1 MAPVNCSSN
10 ISQCCA
16 GNLSKSYPCTAITRI
31 HRQGLTVPKGRSA
44 SAPPAMAMA
53 MAMAMAT
60 VHSPDRAR
68 RIASPVATADDAW
81 ATE

>member
-16 GNLSKSYPCTAITRI
+16 GNLSKSYPCTAITRLDC
-31 HRQGLTVPKGRSA
+31 QGLPVPKGRAA
-44 SAPPAMAMA
+44 SAPPA

-60 VHSPDRAR
+60 VHSPDRTR
-68 RIASPVATADDAW
+68 RIASPVATADDAQ

>member
-31 HRQGLTVPKGRSA
+31 QRQGLTVPKGRSA
-44 SAPPAMAMA
+44 LAPPAMA

-68 RIASPVATADDAW
+68 RIASPVATAEDAR